1 MPIKN
6 FVVELTVWQELMCF
20 CDLVE
25 NVILDENLK
34 IYIYIYISI
43 YQFLYV
49 KLNTTYTGFGI

>member
-6 FVVELTVWQELMCF
+6 FVVKLTVSQELMCY

-25 NVILDENLK
+25 NLILDENLK

-49 KLNTTYTGFGI
+49 ELYSTYTGFGI